1 MRQGVNTGGSRQRR
15 RHADHEHRVV
25 QSQMRK
31 AVRVHHEHL
40 RLRLFV
46 RDDVGTRALG
56 AGAGR
61 RVDGD
66 DRRTAL
72 FRLVVAVV
80 ILNLSTVGGQDA
92 HGLCHIDRR
101 AAADGDDR
109 IALVLLI
116 EMQRVINDPG
126 RGVRLHA
133 VIDHI
138 LDVRIIENSR
148 DLSGGADLDEAL
160 IRHNEDALRTQAL
173 QKMRDLGDAVAPDE
187 RSARGIQ
194 FNNAFIS
201 HSCYLHL
208 FAGRIAQNRSSI
220 LRPSL
225 RHLSSHKI
233 GDLSIHRPGFFVF
246 RRNSQNRLEI
256 FSHTK
261 ARLQKPAQIFRFPFH
276 PCGF

>member
-1 MRQGVNTGGSRQRR
+1 
-15 RHADHEHRVV
+15 
-25 QSQMRK
+25 
-31 AVRVHHEHL
+31 
-40 RLRLFV
+40 
-46 RDDVGTRALG
+46 
-56 AGAGR
+56 
-61 RVDGD
+61 
-66 DRRTAL
+66 
-72 FRLVVAVV
+72 
-80 ILNLSTVGGQDA
+80 
-92 HGLCHIDRR
+92 
-101 AAADGDDR
+101 
-109 IALVLLI
+109 
-116 EMQRVINDPG
+116 
-126 RGVRLHA
+126 
-133 VIDHI
+133 
-138 LDVRIIENSR
+138 
-148 DLSGGADLDEAL
+148 
-160 IRHNEDALRTQAL
+160 
-173 QKMRDLGDAVAPDE
+173 MRDLGDAVAPDE

-276 PCGF
+276 PCGFQSLIFRSFKRRYRAGDPLPGIKIRYFCGAPLVVIMRQVFSGGKRWQRRGGRTLRCRPECKTGASCAQAGCRGRSDSCCSRCSRAPDRCRRP